1 MNTVRVERRLI
12 GSHRTRMDVR
22 GLLVVA
28 SMIAV
33 FACAFAAGRATTA
46 GPVSHV
52 EDTSSVPAAAAAGA
66 VIPVRLSTAPPLQ
79 LAPPPPKAKPK
90 PPVRHSVPAVSI
102 RPVAPPEAAH
112 AEAAQP
118 EPAPATPAPA
128 QPAAPVAREPAPT
141 PAPAPTPT
149 PTPTPAAKQPSA
161 PSTGAPAGGGSFESS
176 G

>member
-12 GSHRTRMDVR
+12 GGHRTRMDVR
-22 GLLVVA
+22 GVLVVA
-28 SMIAV
+28 SMCAV
-33 FACAFAAGRATTA
+33 FACAFAAGRATSA

-52 EDTSSVPAAAAAGA
+52 EDSSSVPAAAAGA

-79 LAPPPPKAKPK
+79 LAPPPKPK
-90 PPVRHSVPAVSI
+90 PTPPVRHIVPAVSI

-128 QPAAPVAREPAPT
+128 QPAAPVAREPAPAPAPT
-141 PAPAPTPT
+141 PAPAPA
-149 PTPTPAAKQPSA
+149 PAAKQPSA